1 MGWRGQGV
9 GEKAEKKERRGRA
22 WVNEGW
28 WTFQIRPQR
37 REGVDGG
44 HGPSHTR
51 LSTLHVS
58 HTSERGTREKGDVG
72 EKKREVRAAL
82 VCERERERDGR
93 RADAPF
99 SLKSQRAWRWR

>member
-44 HGPSHTR
+44 HGSSHTR
-51 LSTLHVS
+51 LSILHVS
-58 HTSERGTREKGDVG
+58 HTSERGTREKATL
-72 EKKREVRAAL
+72 EKKKREVRADTC
-82 VCERERERDGR
+82 VREREREMGAGR
-93 RADAPF
+93 THLF
-99 SLKSQRAWRWR
+99 L

>member
-51 LSTLHVS
+51 LPTMHVS
-58 HTSERGTREKGDVG
+58 HTSERGTREKATL
-72 EKKREVRAAL
+72 EKRREREVRADTC
-82 VCERERERDGR
+82 VREREREMGAGR
-93 RADAPF
+93 THLF
-99 SLKSQRAWRWR
+99 L

>member
-9 GEKAEKKERRGRA
+9 GEKVEKKERRGRA
-22 WVNEGW
+22 WVDEGW
-28 WTFQIRPQR
+28 WTFQIRPR
-37 REGVDGG
+37 RPEGVDDG

-72 EKKREVRAAL
+72 EKE
-82 VCERERERDGR
+82 ERGPR
-93 RADAPF
+93 
-99 SLKSQRAWRWR
+99 